1 MTGEVHTRR
10 RRYWQNGYRPLE
22 VWNPDQTA
30 TDGGDKLNS
39 PGKQPRGA
47 GWQKR
52 AMQNPPEAVRIKPDP
67 RALNTGLLCEGITG
81 VDIDVPEQRLADEAV
96 NLAEILFG
104 TTPLVRIGEA
114 PKALLVYRTETAFG
128 KRQTPEL
135 FLLDGTK
142 CKVELL
148 AKGQQFV
155 ADGLHPATGKPYWW
169 TGETPE
175 TVRRDELPVID
186 ETQARTFI
194 AQAEHLLRAA
204 GAREK
209 DKPQRAAK
217 ANAHA
222 GKFFSEVNRA
232 ALADIKAWVHAIFP
246 RARFEPGTGA
256 WRVSS
261 ADLGR
266 NLEEDISVHPDGIQ
280 DFGEEEVLTAID
292 LVLCHGNHHARPL
305 EAALW
310 LCDRLSITP
319 ASLGYVG
326 AAAGNPPLAPGEAW
340 PEPAQLLDPTPTPPF
355 PNDFLPG
362 ALGEF
367 AAQQAY
373 DLQVPIDFVA
383 IPLLIAAAMAVGKEF
398 RMAPKTY
405 ASWTE
410 RACLWGGII
419 GHVGDGKTPS
429 FNAALAPIW
438 SLQTKFRDEFRP
450 LLEAHEEKVR
460 LAKAIDKQW
469 QKDVA
474 KALAKG
480 DQPPERPEGA
490 RPPDKPTPR
499 QLITNDATQEKIA
512 ELMQQNPRGIMLYRD
527 ELSGWFRS
535 FNQYRPGADEQ
546 FFLQCHAGGPWL
558 QHRKSG
564 DIIIPDVYLNICGG
578 FQPDV
583 VAEVLARRP
592 GKADSG
598 MAARFSLLV
607 WPDPISRKWVDNT
620 PDRETRSRV
629 IWLFTKLLNNDPEA
643 FVGPRLEGATHFPPL
658 RFTPEGHEIFHAW
671 YIAHHRLQETL
682 DRDAPLKGHFAK
694 FDGLFASLALVH
706 HLVRHALG
714 EPVEPARVDAH
725 TAGAVRDFID
735 GYLRAHAGK
744 IYRHL
749 GRDPGFEGAKRIAQW
764 IVNNPDITS
773 FTARQISRKQWAG
786 LTGRDENTG
795 KDFLRA
801 ALEHLDNVA
810 GWVRGEEISA
820 GPRGGR
826 STMVYYV
833 NPLILR

>member
-1 MTGEVHTRR
+1 
-10 RRYWQNGYRPLE
+10 
-22 VWNPDQTA
+22 
-30 TDGGDKLNS
+30 
-39 PGKQPRGA
+39 
-47 GWQKR
+47 
-52 AMQNPPEAVRIKPDP
+52 MQ
-67 RALNTGLLCEGITG
+67 
-81 VDIDVPEQRLADEAV
+81 
-96 NLAEILFG
+96 
-104 TTPLVRIGEA
+104 
-114 PKALLVYRTETAFG
+114 
-128 KRQTPEL
+128 
-135 FLLDGTK
+135 
-142 CKVELL
+142 VELL

-169 TGETPE
+169 TGESPE
-175 TVRRDELPVID
+175 TVRLDELPVID

-209 DKPQRAAK
+209 DGPQRAAK
-217 ANAHA
+217 ANARA

-410 RACLWGGII
+410 RACLWGGVI

-429 FNAALAPIW
+429 FNTALAPIW

-450 LLEAHEEKVR
+450 LLEAYEEKVR

-480 DQPPERPEGA
+480 DQPPERPQGA

-658 RFTPEGHEIFHAW
+658 RFTPEGHEIFHTW

-714 EPVEPARVDAH
+714 EPVGSR
-725 TAGAVRDFID
+725 AV
-735 GYLRAHAGK
+735 G
-744 IYRHL
+744 
-749 GRDPGFEGAKRIAQW
+749 
-764 IVNNPDITS
+764 
-773 FTARQISRKQWAG
+773 
-786 LTGRDENTG
+786 
-795 KDFLRA
+795 
-801 ALEHLDNVA
+801 
-810 GWVRGEEISA
+810 
-820 GPRGGR
+820 
-826 STMVYYV
+826 
-833 NPLILR
+833 

>member
-10 RRYWQNGYRPLE
+10 RRYWQNGFRPLE

-30 TDGGDKLNS
+30 TDGGDKVNS

-104 TTPLVRIGEA
+104 TTPLVRIGAA

-128 KRQTPEL
+128 KLQTPEL

-175 TVRRDELPVID
+175 TVRLDELPVID

-232 ALADIKAWVHAIFP
+232 ALADIKAWVPAIFP

-355 PNDFLPG
+355 PNDFLAG

-410 RACLWGGII
+410 RACLWGGVI

-429 FNAALAPIW
+429 FNAALGPIW
-438 SLQTKFRDEFRP
+438 TLQAKFRDEFKAPSRLERAGSNSPRSSISNGKRMLPRP
-450 LLEAHEEKVR
+450 SPRASR
-460 LAKAIDKQW
+460 
-469 QKDVA
+469 
-474 KALAKG
+474 
-480 DQPPERPEGA
+480 RPTDHTKRTAGKTDAAPA
-490 RPPDKPTPR
+490 RHQRHHAGTAR
-499 QLITNDATQEKIA
+499 RADAPI
-512 ELMQQNPRGIMLYRD
+512 PRGITYPRRAVRLVPQLQPVPARCRRAV
-527 ELSGWFRS
+527 LSAMPR
-535 FNQYRPGADEQ
+535 
-546 FFLQCHAGGPWL
+546 
-558 QHRKSG
+558 
-564 DIIIPDVYLNICGG
+564 
-578 FQPDV
+578 
-583 VAEVLARRP
+583 RRP
-592 GKADSG
+592 LAPAAQERRLHDPRCLPRHLRRLSTRWAEAVRRPARPTAVWRHGSACWSG
-598 MAARFSLLV
+598 
-607 WPDPISRKWVDNT
+607 PITCTRRWVDNS
-620 PDRETRSRV
+620 PDPTLRTQV
-629 IWLFTKLLNNDPEA
+629 I
-643 FVGPRLEGATHFPPL
+643 
-658 RFTPEGHEIFHAW
+658 
-671 YIAHHRLQETL
+671 
-682 DRDAPLKGHFAK
+682 
-694 FDGLFASLALVH
+694 GLFSQLLSKDVELLSGPEEKAPATFRRCAS
-706 HLVRHALG
+706 RRK
-714 EPVEPARVDAH
+714 ARRFFAPG
-725 TAGAVRDFID
+725 TPSTPPGPE
-735 GYLRAHAGK
+735 RA
-744 IYRHL
+744 
-749 GRDPGFEGAKRIAQW
+749 
-764 IVNNPDITS
+764 
-773 FTARQISRKQWAG
+773 
-786 LTGRDENTG
+786 
-795 KDFLRA
+795 
-801 ALEHLDNVA
+801 
-810 GWVRGEEISA
+810 
-820 GPRGGR
+820 
-826 STMVYYV
+826 
-833 NPLILR
+833 